1 MYVLGNLNVAIH
13 PVFKIPAGP
22 FNYLQHPPEERV
34 GTVQEEPNNNTKVVD
49 DKQEWGSD
57 RHVTALDCMRSS

>member
-1 MYVLGNLNVAIH
+1 MNVLGELNVAIH

-49 DKQEWGSD
+49 DKQEWGSNH
-57 RHVTALDCMRSS
+57 HVATRAYMRNS